1 MHKQIHPKSLYWG
14 NTVILLNTIDAAGS
28 TNITPISSSWALSNN
43 IVIGLSLNIKA
54 IENIESCPE
63 VVLNIASANLANKI
77 ESIARYTG
85 KQPVPPE
92 KLKSGFSYCEDKF
105 LIGEFTAQP
114 SKTVQPLRIQE
125 CALQV
130 ECLVENVIKRDKHAI
145 LELKAIHIHAEESLL
160 KNGDIIDADLWNPL
174 INNFRS
180 YHGVSES
187 IGKNFR
193 FDN

>member
-14 NTVILLNTIDAAGS
+14 NTVILLNTIDATGS
-28 TNITPISSSWALSNN
+28 TNITPISSSWTLSNN
-43 IVIGLSLNIKA
+43 IVIGLSLNTKA
-54 IENIESCPE
+54 VENIESCPE
-63 VVLNIASANLANKI
+63 VVLNIASANLADKI

-114 SKTVQPLRIQE
+114 SQTVRPLRIQE
-125 CALQV
+125 CPLQV
-130 ECLVENVIKRDKHAI
+130 ECLVENVIKRDNHAI
-145 LELKAIHIHAEESLL
+145 VELKANYIHAEESLL
-160 KNGDIIDADLWNPL
+160 KNGEILDANLWNPL

-180 YHGVSES
+180 YHGITES

>member
-14 NTVILLNTIDAAGS
+14 NTVILLNTIDETGS
-28 TNITPISSSWALSNN
+28 TNITPISSSWALSNS

-54 IENIESCPE
+54 VENIEFCPE
-63 VVLNIASANLANKI
+63 VVLNIASVNLADKI

-105 LIGEFTAQP
+105 LFGEFTAQP
-114 SKTVQPLRIQE
+114 SLTVRPLRIQE
-125 CALQV
+125 CPIQV
-130 ECLVENVIKRDKHAI
+130 ECLVENIIKRDKHAI
-145 LELKAIHIHAEESLL
+145 VELKANYIHAEESLL
-160 KNGDIIDADLWNPL
+160 KHDDILDANLWNPL

-180 YHGVSES
+180 YHGITES

-193 FDN
+193 FEN

>member
-105 LIGEFTAQP
+105 LLGEFTAQP

-180 YHGVSES
+180 YHGISES

>member
-54 IENIESCPE
+54 IENIETCPE

>member
-14 NTVILLNTIDAAGS
+14 NTVILLNTIDATGS

-130 ECLVENVIKRDKHAI
+130 ECLVENVIKRDNHAI

-160 KNGDIIDADLWNPL
+160 KDGDIIDADLWNPL

-180 YHGVSES
+180 YHGVSER

>member
-54 IENIESCPE
+54 IENIETCPE

-77 ESIARYTG
+77 ESIASYTG

>member
-105 LIGEFTAQP
+105 FIGEFTAQP

>member
-160 KNGDIIDADLWNPL
+160 KSGDIIDADLWNPL

>member
-63 VVLNIASANLANKI
+63 VVLNIASANLANKM

-160 KNGDIIDADLWNPL
+160 KNSDIIDADLWNPL

>member
-28 TNITPISSSWALSNN
+28 TNITPISSSWALSNS

-63 VVLNIASANLANKI
+63 VVLNIASANLVNKI